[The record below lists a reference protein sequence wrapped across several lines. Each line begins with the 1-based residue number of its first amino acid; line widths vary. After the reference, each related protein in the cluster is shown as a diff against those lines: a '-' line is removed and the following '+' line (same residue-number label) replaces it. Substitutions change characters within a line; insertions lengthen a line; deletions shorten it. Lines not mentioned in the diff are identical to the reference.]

1 MLRVQIGLLWVLVQI
16 DFAKPVID
24 NTTTDW
30 FALQGREENGWTSI
44 QFKRLLDTCDTMDVP
59 IKVRRNVLILYV
71 IYLF

>member
-30 FALQGREENGWTSI
+30 FALQGREENRMDIDSI
-44 QFKRLLDTCDTMDVP
+44 
-59 IKVRRNVLILYV
+59 
-71 IYLF
+71 